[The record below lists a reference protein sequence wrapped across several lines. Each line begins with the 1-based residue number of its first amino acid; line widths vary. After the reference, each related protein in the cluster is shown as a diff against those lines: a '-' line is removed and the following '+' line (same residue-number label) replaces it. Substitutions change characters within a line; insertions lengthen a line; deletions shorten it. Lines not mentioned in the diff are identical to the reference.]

1 MALIEANGQPVL
13 EALGRRRR
21 VGAWRFDLLVDDPEA
36 LAGKVTL
43 DVNGGAM
50 TFVGTAVR
58 SAVFSDTNHV
68 QLIAGNGGLNTPG
81 TPRHYNGTT
90 VGGVLSDLLGDARE
104 ALSATADA
112 SVLGQPLAAWT
123 TAATPVATLI
133 GLLLAAGSPG
143 AVWRSLPDGTVW
155 VGNETW
161 PDAGID
167 SSLYQVFEDNAE
179 NSSMLVGCDAPF
191 LLPGTTF
198 EGRKVSYVED
208 IVGQEGKGVSTRIFF
223 EDDGGTGDMDRVR
236 AAMFALAQQAAS
248 RTGVI
253 DYSRKYPATVVSQA
267 GNLIDVQPELVNGK
281 PLLGDMGSV
290 PLWLGVPGARVSGIE
305 GGRVMVGWSG
315 GDPSA
320 PYATLFD
327 GGETPD
333 TLTLLATTLLALGGP
348 GGQPPMLGGPT
359 MNYLGLLATAI
370 NAIVPGS
377 VPPPDPSLLATK
389 VTVV

>member
-1 MALIEANGQPVL
+1 MSVLTANGSNVL

-36 LAGKVTL
+36 ISGKVTL

-50 TFVGTAVR
+50 TFVGTIVR
-58 SAVFSDTNHV
+58 SAVFIDTDHV
-68 QLIAGNGGLNTPG
+68 QIIAGNAGLNTPG

-90 VGGVLSDLLGDARE
+90 VGGVLSDLLSDAGE
-104 ALSATADA
+104 ALSLTADT
-112 SVLGQPLAAWT
+112 SVLEQPLAAWT
-123 TAATPVATLI
+123 TGAVPVATLI

-167 SSLYQVFEDNAE
+167 SSLYQIFEDSAE

-208 IVGQEGKGVSTRIFF
+208 VVGQEGKGVTARIFF
-223 EDDGGTGDMDRVR
+223 EDEPGINDLDRVR
-236 AAMFALAQQAAS
+236 RAMFALAQQAAS
-248 RTGVI
+248 RTDVI

-281 PLLGDMGSV
+281 PLLADMADV
-290 PLWLGVPGARVSGIE
+290 PLWLGVPGASVNGIT

-327 GGETPD
+327 GGETPGTV
-333 TLTLLATTLLALGGP
+333 TLAVAASLFLGGQEGAQPAVLGTELMTYLAALATAALGPPPPPTLLASKVMLL
-348 GGQPPMLGGPT
+348 
-359 MNYLGLLATAI
+359 
-370 NAIVPGS
+370 
-377 VPPPDPSLLATK
+377 
-389 VTVV
+389 